1 MERYGKQITRKL
13 IYCAVHRLEK
23 FTVHWFL
30 YFSYFLIS
38 ICSSIERQKNCP
50 TLCTISYG
58 FLVFVPSYLDFWYRT
73 PNPDAVV
80 AFHTPTGVFA
90 GRSLLQNQRGCFRGS
105 RLVSAKRTEDSES
118 PSPDT
123 NDFEPLSASR
133 CRVFKRSKNKVMNLG
148 TLYFLK
154 KELLKF

>member
-1 MERYGKQITRKL
+1 MHHIL
-13 IYCAVHRLEK
+13 
-23 FTVHWFL
+23 W
-30 YFSYFLIS
+30 
-38 ICSSIERQKNCP
+38 
-50 TLCTISYG
+50 